1 MPEGETRNQKGE
13 VKHWWVP
20 ILIGVILL
28 MAPGGA
34 YLTPAMIIAS
44 IILKLRKP
52 RPKPPETSPSPLIPI
67 KMGVAGL

>member
-34 YLTPAMIIAS
+34 YL
-44 IILKLRKP
+44 
-52 RPKPPETSPSPLIPI
+52 
-67 KMGVAGL
+67 